1 MQIGNIVGCILFI
14 ILGAI
19 GTFFP
24 ELLYSLFES
33 WKHQDDSGEPSQ
45 QYVWRT
51 RAGGILIM
59 VIGAIVLLAEIF

>member
-1 MQIGNIVGCILFI
+1 MNFGNIVGCIIFLIF
-14 ILGAI
+14 GAI
-19 GTFFP
+19 GVFFP
-24 ELLYSLFES
+24 ELPYSLFER

-51 RAGGILIM
+51 RAGGIFIM